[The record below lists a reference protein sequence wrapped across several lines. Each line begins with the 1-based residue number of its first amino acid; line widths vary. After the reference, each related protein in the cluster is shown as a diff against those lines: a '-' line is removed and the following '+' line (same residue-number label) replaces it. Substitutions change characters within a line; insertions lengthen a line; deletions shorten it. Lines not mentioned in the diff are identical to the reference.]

1 MVDSLNLRL
10 KVTSVIDFLLIAA
23 GFAIL
28 IYGADTFV
36 NGASSLAL
44 ILKIPNIV
52 IGLTIVAFGTS
63 SPELAVNI
71 AASLD
76 HQSEITMG
84 NILGSNII
92 NIAVILG
99 IASLI
104 KPLEIR
110 RNTTRIEIPL
120 AVLSSLVIFV
130 MGNDFIF
137 DNVDAV
143 ISRSEGLVLLQF
155 FSVFL
160 VYSILISLSGK
171 PEESDF
177 KKYSIFKSIF
187 YFTAGLVMIIVSGK
201 IIVDSTVS
209 LAVNFGIPERII
221 SLTVIALGTSL
232 PELATS
238 VVAAKKGNVDL
249 AVGNVVGSCLFNAFF
264 VLGVSA
270 AIYPVTVVDQN
281 QFDFLINV
289 LVSLLLYIFIF
300 TGEGRNINKW
310 EGISFLVVY
319 SIYLVLLIVQK

>member
-1 MVDSLNLRL
+1 LVDSLNLRL